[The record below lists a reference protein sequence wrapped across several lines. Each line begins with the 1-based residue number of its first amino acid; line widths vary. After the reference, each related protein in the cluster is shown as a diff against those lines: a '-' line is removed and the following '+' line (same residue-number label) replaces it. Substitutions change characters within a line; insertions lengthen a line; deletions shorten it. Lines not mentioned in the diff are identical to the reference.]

1 MRYLLTAAIVL
12 LASTGATWAQD
23 LEAGATLFKQCAVC
37 HKVGPGAAKFVGP
50 ELNGLDG
57 RKAGATDYSYSD
69 SMKSSGITWDE
80 ASFREY
86 IKAPKAKVPD
96 TKMTFPG
103 IPDDKKIAN
112 LWAYLKQFKA
122 DGSKQ

>member
-1 MRYLLTAAIVL
+1 MRYLLTASIVL
-12 LASTGATWAQD
+12 LASTEATWAQD
-23 LEAGATLFKQCAVC
+23 LEAGATLFKQCGVC
-37 HKVGPGAAKFVGP
+37 HKIGPGAAKFVGP
-50 ELNGLDG
+50 ELNGLEG
-57 RKAGATDYSYSD
+57 RKAGSTDYSYSD

-80 ASFREY
+80 ASFKEY

-103 IPDDKKIAN
+103 ITDDKKIAN

-122 DGSKQ
+122 DGSKK